1 MRFRLKRLRRV
12 LELSPAERGILAQAW
27 GLFVVVDLGL
37 KILPFKHLLT
47 LCQKWP
53 ASNGRDVAPVPSP
66 SLARV
71 VWLVEVAGRYTP
83 VNGTCLRKALV
94 LSWILGRRGI
104 ATTLRIG
111 VARRGGTSLTAHA
124 WLERGGEALLGQA
137 EVECHEPL
145 ARAWE
150 QRLAGSKGGVP

>member
-1 MRFRLKRLRRV
+1 M
-12 LELSPAERGILAQAW
+12 ILAQAW
-27 GLFVVVDLGL
+27 GLFLLADLGL
-37 KILPFKHLLT
+37 RILPFKHLLAV
-47 LCQKWP
+47 CQKR
-53 ASNGRDVAPVPSP
+53 SLELGGVVAPVPSP

-71 VWLVEVAGRYTP
+71 AWLVEVAGRYAP
-83 VNGTCLRKALV
+83 VNGTCLKRALV

-111 VARRGGTSLTAHA
+111 VARRGGDSLTAHA

-145 ARAWE
+145 ARAWA
-150 QRLAGSKGGVP
+150 QRVAGSGGGGP

>member
-1 MRFRLKRLRRV
+1 MNCQIKRFARV
-12 LELSPAERGILAQAW
+12 FELSPREGIILAQAW
-27 GLFVVVDLGL
+27 ALFFLVDLGL
-37 KILPFKHLLT
+37 KSLPFKHLLA

-53 ASNGRDVAPVPSP
+53 LRNGRDVAPVPSP
-66 SLARV
+66 SLTRV

-83 VNGTCLRKALV
+83 VNGTCLKKALV

-111 VARRGGTSLTAHA
+111 VARHEGTSLTAHA

-150 QRLAGSKGGVP
+150 QRLAGSGGGGA